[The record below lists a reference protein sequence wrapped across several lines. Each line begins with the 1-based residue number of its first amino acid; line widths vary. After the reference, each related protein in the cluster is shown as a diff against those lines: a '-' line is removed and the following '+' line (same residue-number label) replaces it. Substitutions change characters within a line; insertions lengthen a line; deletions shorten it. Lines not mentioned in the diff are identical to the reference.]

1 MMLYTCSPARP
12 RNIPAARIPEARISA
27 ARRDAR
33 KTAGPVI
40 DIHCHIVAP
49 AAAELVAGTGLKPH
63 EPSVHF
69 SSPASRD
76 VNEKQNKTIHPML
89 TSVER
94 RIDDMDKMGVD
105 IQAISPAPPQYFYWT
120 PPEIG
125 RDAARLINDNIA
137 ATVARHP
144 DRLVGLGT
152 VPMQAPAF
160 AVAELERAVKQL
172 GLRGIELCTNVNG
185 EELSAAKFRP
195 FFAKAEE
202 LGVMI
207 FLHPSGFTDGQ
218 RLAEHYF
225 INVIGNPLDS
235 TIAVSHLIFGGV
247 LERYPKLK
255 ICVAHGGGFLPAYAG
270 RMDHA
275 HGARSDCRLC
285 IKKKPSHYLRKMYF
299 DTIVFE
305 ESQLDYLVETYGSD
319 HILMGTDYPFDM
331 GYYKPV
337 QFVNGAKKLKAADK
351 AAILGGNA
359 ARLLRLKR
367 TGKALGRRRSA

>member
-1 MMLYTCSPARP
+1 MLYTCSPSTSRTAA
-12 RNIPAARIPEARISA
+12 AARHTP
-27 ARRDAR
+27 RRTSR
-33 KTAGPVI
+33 PTGPVI
-40 DIHCHIVAP
+40 DIHCHIVSP
-49 AAAELVAGTGLKPH
+49 AAVELVARTGLTPD
-63 EPSVHF
+63 EPAVTF
-69 SSPASRD
+69 SSAESRA
-76 VNEKQNKTIHPML
+76 VNKAQNQATWPML

-94 RIDDMDKMGVD
+94 RLADMDRMGVD

-120 PPEIG
+120 PPEVG
-125 RDAARLINDNIA
+125 REAARLINDNIA
-137 ATVARHP
+137 DTVSKHP

-152 VPMQAPAF
+152 VPMQSPEF
-160 AVAELERAVKQL
+160 AVAELKRAVKQL

-185 EELSAAKFRP
+185 EELAAEKFRP
-195 FFAKAEE
+195 VFATAED

-207 FLHPSGFTDGQ
+207 FLHPGGFTQGE
-218 RLAEHYF
+218 RLSRHYF
-225 INVIGNPLDS
+225 NNVIGNPLDS
-235 TIAVSHLIFGGV
+235 TVAVSHLIFGGV

-285 IKKKPSHYLRKMYF
+285 IKKKPSYYLKKMYF

-305 ESQLDYLVETYGSD
+305 ESQLAYLVETYGSD

-337 QFVNGAKKLKAADK
+337 QFVGDAKKLKAADK

-359 ARLLRLKR
+359 ARLLKLKR
-367 TGKALGRRRSA
+367 TGKVPGKRR